1 MATKSRG
8 KIDDTLA
15 AMFSNPKYSS
25 NYLFYAH
32 MVGQCSIKIR
42 EDLPAPAG
50 VSFVND
56 HYELYINPERFDKE
70 PLEERL
76 GTIKHE
82 MLHIL
87 GGHLTVRFTEVLKKN
102 VMKWNYGTDC
112 AINQQ
117 IEPSHVG
124 KNWVT
129 PETLSKFYG
138 FEFPKNLSS
147 EEYYNLL
154 PGDENDENNENGDG
168 ESGNGQQGNGQP
180 GSGKPE
186 LADSHETWKESTGD
200 KDLQKDITKKMIEKA
215 QEETIKGRGN
225 LPTETS
231 KWLELFSAKSQI
243 DWRKVLRG
251 ITGNKKTSSRRTMKR
266 RDRRMPHREDLRG
279 KIKNRTFN
287 VLVVGDVSGS
297 MSDTALLETFNEVK
311 YICDVTNS
319 ASDLIQIDTHAYEP
333 EKISKE
339 TKIVSRKGQGGTL
352 LSPALDKAK
361 EHNIDYQAIVV
372 VTDGGLCSRDVE
384 AFNKERKR
392 VIWLVEK
399 SGHIMSEMNSK
410 YMKAFKLSG
419 SAKK

>member
-1 MATKSRG
+1 MPTKSRG
-8 KIDDTLA
+8 KLDDTLA
-15 AMFSNPKYSS
+15 AMFSNPKYTSS
-25 NYLFYAH
+25 YLFYAH

-42 EDLPAPAG
+42 EDLPAAAG

-56 HYELYINPERFDKE
+56 HYEMYINPEIFDKE
-70 PLEERL
+70 TLEERL

-102 VMKWNYGTDC
+102 VLKWNYGSDC

-117 IEPSHVG
+117 IDQSHIG

-138 FEFPKNLSS
+138 FEFPKNLSA

-154 PGDENDENNENGDG
+154 PDDEDDG
-168 ESGNGQQGNGQP
+168 EPQQGNGDGQP
-180 GSGKPE
+180 GDSESQQGNGKPQ
-186 LADSHETWKESTGD
+186 LADSHETWKESKGD
-200 KDLQKDITKKMIEKA
+200 TDLQKDITKKMIEKA

-225 LPTETS
+225 VPSQTS
-231 KWLELFSAKSQI
+231 KWLELFTTKSQI

-266 RDRRMPHREDLRG
+266 RDRRAPHREDLRG

-319 ASDLIQIDTHAYEP
+319 ASDLIQIDTEAYEP
-333 EKISKE
+333 EKISKD

-352 LSPALDKAK
+352 LAPALEKAK

-372 VTDGGLCSRDVE
+372 VTDGGLSSHDVK
-384 AFNKERKR
+384 AFDTEKKR

-399 SGHIMSEMNSK
+399 SGHIMDEMNSK